1 MRLRTIFGFER
12 FMATKKKAEKAA
24 KEPKEEIVEVPKEE
38 VKAAPKKE
46 KAPAKGKM
54 LVGLEHKPHYDES
67 QLKLKDFILASYH
80 SMLGR
85 DPTEGEMKHHLMTIE
100 VHRRPRRDI
109 HIDICKSGEYQGRH
123 DSVS

>member
-12 FMATKKKAEKAA
+12 FMATKKSSKKAE
-24 KEPKEEIVEVPKEE
+24 EPVVE
-38 VKAAPKKE
+38 KAAPKKE
-46 KAPAKGKM
+46 KAPAKPKM

-67 QLKLKDFILASYH
+67 QLELKDFIVASYH

-85 DPTEGEMKHHLMTIE
+85 DPTEGEMKHHLMTVE

-109 HIDICKSGEYQGRH
+109 HIDLCKSGEYQGRH